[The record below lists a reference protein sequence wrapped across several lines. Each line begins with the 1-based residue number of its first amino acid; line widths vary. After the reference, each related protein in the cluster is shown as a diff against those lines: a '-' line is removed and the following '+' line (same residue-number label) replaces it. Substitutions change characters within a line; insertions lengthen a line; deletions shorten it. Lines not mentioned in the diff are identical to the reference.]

1 MVGGGKA
8 LGNHDVGGR
17 ARIGQAASAQIE
29 HVQRLLPDIGK
40 RHQLG
45 GGRLRHAVDTGQRNL
60 DDARLDGGNAIE
72 GSDLGQQ
79 RLGGTRD
86 VGENVGETVVL
97 IVVGARLLQRIMGAH
112 GNNKGRDACRHH
124 QGDGERLGP
133 QPPQVTQQFDVE
145 RAHRYQLIAEAGL
158 RA

>member
-1 MVGGGKA
+1 VEAG
-8 LGNHDVGGR
+8 
-17 ARIGQAASAQIE
+17 SA
-29 HVQRLLPDIGK
+29 
-40 RHQLG
+40 
-45 GGRLRHAVDTGQRNL
+45 
-60 DDARLDGGNAIE
+60 GNAIE

-86 VGENVGETVVL
+86 VGDNVGETVVL

-112 GNNKGRDACRHH
+112 GNNQRRDACRHH